1 MQGYR
6 LTSFPVSARLSEVSS
21 CEFKPELKI
30 HWWRCTSRYVS
41 GVSLNPAKMTS
52 ECSLLSV
59 WLHRLKQN
67 SYTTPTRC
75 DFNPEETVMF
85 CLNQML
91 KPTSEITTGRRPF
104 STGAAAPTSS
114 RNPSLSQVCPTIII
128 RITFLCFHY
137 QNHAAWATEAH
148 LCQWSPSQTRGSGAA
163 SGPHHPN
170 MRPIHWH
177 EEIECS
183 LVFEMTFCYNL
194 IFYI

>member
-6 LTSFPVSARLSEVSS
+6 LTSFPVSAWLSEVSS
-21 CEFKPELKI
+21 CEFKPEFRI

-41 GVSLNPAKMTS
+41 GVSLNPAKTTS

-67 SYTTPTRC
+67 PYTMPIRY
-75 DFNPEETVMF
+75 DFNPEETVVF

-128 RITFLCFHY
+128 RITFFMFSLPEPCCMGYGSPSVPVKLLCTRLS
-137 QNHAAWATEAH
+137 NSWLRGRKWPTSPKHAAHTLTWRNRMQFGFWNDF
-148 LCQWSPSQTRGSGAA
+148 L
-163 SGPHHPN
+163 
-170 MRPIHWH
+170 
-177 EEIECS
+177 
-183 LVFEMTFCYNL
+183 L
-194 IFYI
+194 